1 MSGALSS
8 AQQPDCPPGSLS
20 WMAVGC
26 VNSSEGGSLCL
37 DALPKPTAG
46 GSMTSL
52 LPVAAAAGVGETGWK
67 RARDW

>member
-8 AQQPDCPPGSLS
+8 AQQPDCPSGPVS
-20 WMAVGC
+20 WMA

-37 DALPKPTAG
+37 DAVPKPTAG
-46 GSMTSL
+46 GGMTPL
-52 LPVAAAAGVGETGWK
+52 LPVAAAAGVGGTGWK